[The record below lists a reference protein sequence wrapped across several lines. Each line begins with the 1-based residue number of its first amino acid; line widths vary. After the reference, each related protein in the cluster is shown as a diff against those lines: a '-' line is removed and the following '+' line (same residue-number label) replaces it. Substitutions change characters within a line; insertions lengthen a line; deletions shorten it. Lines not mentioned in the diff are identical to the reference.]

1 MDMYESMTEF
11 ENIYQAYRSTAKGK
25 HDKNEVVRYEN
36 NLHMQLW
43 WLKERMDREA
53 FVIGGYH
60 KFMIYDPKERQIQA
74 LSFSDRVFQHLLCD
88 NVLKPYFEPRLIYDN
103 AACREGK
110 GTHFAMKRLEANLHE
125 FYKKCGNKGY
135 ILKFDIRKY
144 FDSIDHEVLKEKLAK
159 FPDKRVLKLLY
170 EIIDSYEN
178 EAGKGL
184 PMGNQS
190 SQWFALYYLDR
201 LDRVIKEKLRV
212 KYYVRYMDDGII
224 IHEDKE
230 FLKQCLRVMEEQLLK
245 DRLEFNQKT
254 QIFPISQGAD
264 FLGFHY
270 YLTDTGKVIKK
281 LRTSNKK
288 RFKRRMKNFQ
298 RLYSEGKI
306 TFEEITRSVSSYNG
320 HLKHGH
326 TWKLR
331 KHVYGKT
338 VFTRGAISGST
349 DKIDDKQE
357 GGNLYE
363 AEKNS
368 KKEFEYASGNCPDSV
383 GTCAG

>member
-1 MDMYESMTEF
+1 MDMYETMTEF
-11 ENIYQAYRSTAKGK
+11 ENIYHAYRSTAKGK
-25 HDKNEVVRYEN
+25 HDKNEVVRYES

-43 WLKERMDREA
+43 WLKERMDKEA

-110 GTHFAMKRLEANLHE
+110 GTHFAMKRFEENLRD
-125 FYKKCGNKGY
+125 FYKKHGSQGY
-135 ILKFDIRKY
+135 LLKFDIRKY
-144 FDSIDHEVLKEKLAK
+144 FDSIDHEVLKEKLVK

-212 KYYVRYMDDGII
+212 KYY
-224 IHEDKE
+224 
-230 FLKQCLRVMEEQLLK
+230 
-245 DRLEFNQKT
+245 
-254 QIFPISQGAD
+254 P
-264 FLGFHY
+264 
-270 YLTDTGKVIKK
+270 
-281 LRTSNKK
+281 
-288 RFKRRMKNFQ
+288 
-298 RLYSEGKI
+298 
-306 TFEEITRSVSSYNG
+306 
-320 HLKHGH
+320 
-326 TWKLR
+326 
-331 KHVYGKT
+331 
-338 VFTRGAISGST
+338 
-349 DKIDDKQE
+349 
-357 GGNLYE
+357 
-363 AEKNS
+363 
-368 KKEFEYASGNCPDSV
+368 
-383 GTCAG
+383 